1 MRITIRYDKEA
12 GGEMGE
18 RMSNRSHHHDSR
30 TRRLISKGRWWGR
43 LVPGVL
49 LGISLVACGGGP
61 PGSEYDLVLKGGRVI
76 DPESRREAQQNVG
89 IRDGRIAALTASPL
103 QGREEIDV
111 AGLVVAPGLID
122 LHSHGQDD
130 ENYRYKARDGVTTA
144 LEMEVGTNDVAGW
157 YAEREG
163 RSIINFGVTVGHVPV
178 RMKVFGDTGS
188 WLPRDRAILT
198 RATPAQNGEIEA
210 SIQRGLDEGALGIG
224 FGIAYVPGTRR
235 AEIFDL
241 FELAAK
247 EGVTCF
253 THVRSHGAV
262 EPGSAL
268 EAMQEVIADAAA
280 TGASLHIV
288 HVTSTGLVQ
297 TPDCIR
303 LIDGARRRGIDV
315 TTEAYPYTAAMT
327 GIETAIFDDGWQ
339 EKLGVT
345 FQDLQWVATGERLT
359 AESFVRYRQ
368 QGGLVVIHSIPE
380 QIAASAVRHPEIM
393 IASDGLLTGGKGH
406 PRGAGSYA
414 RVLGHYVRE
423 QKALSLM
430 EALRKMSYLP
440 AARLEK
446 AVPMMARKGRVRVGA
461 DADLIVFDPERVID
475 RATFEEPSR
484 YSEGIRHV
492 LVNGQP
498 VVRDEALV
506 DGAKPGRGVRRLMEP
521 PSASAQGTGR

>member
-1 MRITIRYDKEA
+1 
-12 GGEMGE
+12 
-18 RMSNRSHHHDSR
+18 
-30 TRRLISKGRWWGR
+30 
-43 LVPGVL
+43 
-49 LGISLVACGGGP
+49 
-61 PGSEYDLVLKGGRVI
+61 
-76 DPESRREAQQNVG
+76 
-89 IRDGRIAALTASPL
+89 
-103 QGREEIDV
+103 
-111 AGLVVAPGLID
+111 
-122 LHSHGQDD
+122 
-130 ENYRYKARDGVTTA
+130 
-144 LEMEVGTNDVAGW
+144 
-157 YAEREG
+157 
-163 RSIINFGVTVGHVPV
+163 
-178 RMKVFGDTGS
+178 
-188 WLPRDRAILT
+188 
-198 RATPAQNGEIEA
+198 
-210 SIQRGLDEGALGIG
+210 
-224 FGIAYVPGTRR
+224 
-235 AEIFDL
+235 
-241 FELAAK
+241 
-247 EGVTCF
+247 
-253 THVRSHGAV
+253 
-262 EPGSAL
+262 
-268 EAMQEVIADAAA
+268 
-280 TGASLHIV
+280 
-288 HVTSTGLVQ
+288 
-297 TPDCIR
+297 
-303 LIDGARRRGIDV
+303 
-315 TTEAYPYTAAMT
+315 MT

-380 QIAASAVRHPEIM
+380 QIAALAVRHPEIM